1 MNFLLPALH
10 DPVYSNL
17 FSTGNKVEYNII
29 AAEEAVDN
37 VQTGIIL
44 PKWKLFYL
52 FYDLPFF
59 SITHHYIKL

>member
-44 PKWKLFYL
+44 PK
-52 FYDLPFF
+52 
-59 SITHHYIKL
+59 